1 MKTFIIAEI
10 GWNHMGNMTLAKE
23 MISAAKESGA
33 DYAKFQTWSVK
44 NLVAGPWD
52 NDGRKE
58 IYVKAEL
65 SKEMHEELYDYCNSI
80 NINFLTS
87 IFNFDDYFKIKNL
100 KLKTMKIPSH
110 EIHNLDLIKK
120 VSEVC
125 DELLV
130 SAGAAKWDEIL
141 NITKLNE
148 FQKITLMHCVSSYP
162 CHFND
167 LNFNK
172 YNELQLLSE
181 KKIGYSGHYQGTM
194 DAEIAITLR
203 SSYIEK
209 HFTIDNKLPGRD
221 NKFALNF
228 NDFSELNTYRNLFN
242 KFNISKGL
250 DLQKCEKDIFKNY
263 RGRWSK
269 NQKN

>member
-221 NKFALNF
+221 NQFAILPDQLKKIVN
-228 NDFSELNTYRNLFN
+228 
-242 KFNISKGL
+242 
-250 DLQKCEKDIFKNY
+250 FKNEFKKMMDNDELEVHEKENDIVNKY
-263 RGRWSK
+263 RGRWGGK
-269 NQKN
+269 I